1 MSSSGLRS
9 SEDDHRRAREDYAA
23 GRCSFVAGLLPEQ
36 VLRLGL
42 EETLQLFARR
52 LGAARVDLALAAQS
66 TDCSRPYAELARELR
81 GPVADERDGGWL
93 RRANVVGVN
102 VRTIGS
108 IFELLKYSLTLPRL
122 QDAIHLLPIWEPGVV
137 KSLYGPCSWELSQEL
152 YSAELAV
159 AFPHLDGVGAQ
170 LRAVVNLLHLSG
182 RVVGMDVIP
191 HTDRYSQMALA
202 FPEYFEWLR
211 RDDLSIIDHRAD
223 LHEDVQDAIIAFLA
237 SHGPAQ
243 ADDPAPLPKTRG
255 ELFDARIDEA
265 QRLHLLFGQAAE
277 RPGEP
282 DGREARRIALV
293 KHLRAD
299 GYEPVPATMA
309 PPYRGLVVDVR
320 PGARRVDEHGLV
332 WRDYAIAEPQ
342 AMSRV
347 FGPLARYKLYARKD
361 DNARW
366 EIDFSRPRPAVW
378 RYVSEHYAAVQSR
391 YGFDFMRGDMS
402 HVQMRPTG
410 VPEQV
415 DAHYDLLRA
424 VKRRIQID
432 APHFGYFAESFL
444 AEPDVMGYGDELA
457 HLEASQAEVTLGNLQ
472 SMAVDGP
479 EFLSELSRYVALGQT
494 RRVSPCLC
502 MMTADKDD
510 PRFDAFYLHGSPLRF
525 LLGLFVGDLPSY
537 MGLGFETRDVHEEP
551 APNEHYSKH
560 YVFEDKDG
568 PKATHGPYVWGENGQ
583 LFATLTRLRLL
594 ADAIGEQLRGRPTRW
609 LSLPKASQDARVLA
623 WTQAGDRPTHLFVAN
638 IANEDAQLPVE
649 LPSPLG
655 DAACA
660 LTLLLS
666 SHAAPEAGQ
675 TLRVE
680 APSFALA
687 QLAADE
693 CRVYAIAD

>member
-1 MSSSGLRS
+1 M
-9 SEDDHRRAREDYAA
+9 
-23 GRCSFVAGLLPEQ
+23 AGLLPAQ
-36 VLRLGL
+36 ALRLGVD
-42 EETLQLFARR
+42 ETLQLFAQR
-52 LGAARVDLALAAQS
+52 LGASRVEQALAMES
-66 TDCSRPYAELARELR
+66 TDCSRPYAELARQLR
-81 GPVADERDGGWL
+81 GPAADERDGRWL
-93 RRANVVGVN
+93 THANVVGVN

-108 IFELLKYSLTLPRL
+108 ISELLKYSLTLPRL

-152 YSAELAV
+152 YSAELAA
-159 AFPHLDGVGAQ
+159 AFPHLDRVGPQ
-170 LRAVVNLLHLSG
+170 LRAVVNLLHASG

-202 FPEYFEWLR
+202 FPEHFEWLR
-211 RDDLSIIDHRAD
+211 RDDLSIVDHRED
-223 LHEDVQDAIIAFLA
+223 LHEDVQDTIVAFLA
-237 SHGPAQ
+237 SHGPADRDT
-243 ADDPAPLPKTRG
+243 ALPLPKTRA
-255 ELFDARIDEA
+255 ELFDARVDEA
-265 QRLHLLFGQAAE
+265 QRLRLLFGKAAQ

-309 PPYRGLVVDVR
+309 PPYRGLVVDAR
-320 PGARRVDEHGLV
+320 PEARRVDEHGLV
-332 WRDYAIAEPQ
+332 WRDYAIAEPR

-347 FGPLARYKLYARKD
+347 FGPLARYKLYGRKD
-361 DNARW
+361 DNERW
-366 EIDFSRPRPAVW
+366 EIDFAQPRPAVW
-378 RYVSEHYAAVQSR
+378 RYVCEHYAAVQSR

-457 HLEASQAEVTLGNLQ
+457 HLEASEAEVTLGNLQ

-479 EFLSELSRYVALGQT
+479 EFLSELSRYVAIGQT

-502 MMTADKDD
+502 MITADKDD

-525 LLGLFVGDLPSY
+525 LLGLFVGDQPSY
-537 MGLGFETRDVHEEP
+537 MGLGFETRDVHEQP

-560 YVFEDKDG
+560 YVFEDRDG
-568 PKATHGPYVWGENGQ
+568 PKATHGPYVWGENAA
-583 LFATLTRLRLL
+583 LFATLTELRRL
-594 ADAIGEQLRGRPTRW
+594 ADAIGEKVRGRPTRW
-609 LSLPKASQDARVLA
+609 LSLPEASQHARALA
-623 WTQAGDRPTHLFVAN
+623 WTQAGDHPTHLFVAN
-638 IANEDAQLPVE
+638 VDPEQSLPQLE
-649 LPSPLG
+649 LPSPKP
-655 DAACA
+655 AA
-660 LTLLLS
+660 TWELLLS
-666 SHAAPEAGQ
+666 TAEAVDVDRR
-675 TLRVE
+675 L
-680 APSFALA
+680 SA
-687 QLAADE
+687 QGASLTVARLEPGE
-693 CRVYAIAD
+693 CRVYALVG